1 MKSASNSGPH
11 AQGPQPETGP
21 GTGNEPK
28 AVERTIEK
36 PKLTS
41 ILDDSQAF
49 AGFSRLSVAM
59 VITNPNSDDNPIVYI
74 NDAFERTTGYQRSR
88 VIGRNCRFLQGAD
101 TDPSAIQMIRSAI
114 EAGENVSVDILNY
127 RATGEAFMNRL
138 LISPIIDDT
147 GKPIYFL
154 GIQKELRDD
163 EKDRS
168 SDTTRRHLDL
178 VCSRVGQDLGLIVA
192 SLVGETDGTAPVS
205 DDALKRRLR
214 MLDVLPGRLECLQF
228 VYEEMKLADAQWN
241 RDGIDLGSLLSRIS
255 HTIAHN
261 EGRPGV
267 RFVSLVEPLEV
278 NLDTAI
284 RVALITFELVSNA
297 FQHAFDGLD
306 QGYLELRVNRL
317 AAGGLRMTISDD
329 GVGIPR
335 KLNFPSGEFVGGRLV
350 ETLLDGL
357 DASLNV
363 VRGAA
368 GTVIM
373 IDVPVGFTDF
383 KG

>member
-1 MKSASNSGPH
+1 
-11 AQGPQPETGP
+11 
-21 GTGNEPK
+21 
-28 AVERTIEK
+28 VERSVEK

-41 ILDDSQAF
+41 VLDDSQAL

-88 VIGRNCRFLQGAD
+88 VIGRNCRFLQGPD
-101 TDPSAIQMIRSAI
+101 TDPKAVQMIRNAI
-114 EAGENVSVDILNY
+114 EAGEDVSVDILNY

-138 LISPIIDDT
+138 LIAPISDGL
-147 GKPIYFL
+147 GKPVYFL
-154 GIQKELRDD
+154 GIQKELRDY
-163 EKDRS
+163 EKDRAS
-168 SDTTRRHLDL
+168 EATRLHLDT
-178 VCSRVGQDLGLIVA
+178 VCSRVGQDLGLIVN
-192 SLVGETDGTAPVS
+192 SLVDNAEADG
-205 DDALKRRLR
+205 ALSPEARKRQLR
-214 MLDVLPGRLECLQF
+214 MLDVLPRRLECLQF
-228 VYEEMKLADAQWN
+228 VYEEMKLADEQWN

-278 NLDTAI
+278 NLDAAI
-284 RVALITFELVSNA
+284 RMALITFELVSNA

-317 AAGGLRMTISDD
+317 AAGGLRMTMSDD

-335 KLNFPSGEFVGGRLV
+335 KMSFPSINSVGGRLV
-350 ETLLDGL
+350 SSLLEGLDGT
-357 DASLNV
+357 LNV

>member
-1 MKSASNSGPH
+1 M
-11 AQGPQPETGP
+11 
-21 GTGNEPK
+21 
-28 AVERTIEK
+28 ERYVEK

-41 ILDDSQAF
+41 VLDDSQAL

-59 VITNPNSDDNPIVYI
+59 VITNPNSEDNPIVYI

-88 VIGRNCRFLQGAD
+88 VIGRNCRFLQGPD
-101 TDPSAIQMIRSAI
+101 TDPEAVQRIRNAI
-114 EAGENVSVDILNY
+114 EAGEDVAVDILNY

-138 LISPIIDDT
+138 LIAPISDGL
-147 GKPIYFL
+147 GKPVYFL

-163 EKDRS
+163 EQDRAS
-168 SDTTRRHLDL
+168 EATRLHLDT
-178 VCSRVGQDLGLIVA
+178 VCSRVNQDLGLIVS
-192 SLVGETDGTAPVS
+192 SLVDSTES
-205 DDALKRRLR
+205 DDSLSSEVHKRRLR
-214 MLDVLPGRLECLQF
+214 MLDQLPRRLECLQF
-228 VYEEMKLADAQWN
+228 VYEEMKLADEQWN

-267 RFVSLVEPLEV
+267 RFVSLIEPLEV

-284 RVALITFELVSNA
+284 RTALITFELVSNA

-306 QGYLELRVNRL
+306 QGYLELRANGL

-329 GVGIPR
+329 GVGIPS
-335 KLNFPSGEFVGGRLV
+335 KMSFPSENSVGGRLV
-350 ETLLDGL
+350 SSLLDGL
-357 DASLNV
+357 EGTLNV

-373 IDVPVGFTDF
+373 IDVPVGPTEI
-383 KG
+383 KR

>member
-1 MKSASNSGPH
+1 M
-11 AQGPQPETGP
+11 
-21 GTGNEPK
+21 
-28 AVERTIEK
+28 ERIVEK

-41 ILDDSQAF
+41 VLDDSQAL

-59 VITNPNSDDNPIVYI
+59 VITNPNSKDNPIVYI

-88 VIGRNCRFLQGAD
+88 VIGRNCRFLQGPD
-101 TDPSAIQMIRSAI
+101 TDPKSIQMIRNGI
-114 EAGENVSVDILNY
+114 EAGEDVSVDILNY

-138 LISPIIDDT
+138 LIAPIND
-147 GKPIYFL
+147 GLGNPVYFL

-163 EKDRS
+163 EQDRAS
-168 SDTTRRHLDL
+168 EATRLHLDT
-178 VCSRVGQDLGLIVA
+178 VCSRVGQDLGLIVS
-192 SLVGETDGTAPVS
+192 SLVDTEDMTAPDEAESKKQV
-205 DDALKRRLR
+205 LR
-214 MLDVLPGRLECLQF
+214 MLDVLPRRLECLQF
-228 VYEEMKLADAQWN
+228 VYEEMKLADEQWN

-329 GVGIPR
+329 GVGIPS
-335 KLNFPSGEFVGGRLV
+335 KITFPSAETVGGRLV
-350 ETLLDGL
+350 SSLLEGLDGT
-357 DASLNV
+357 LNV

>member
-1 MKSASNSGPH
+1 M
-11 AQGPQPETGP
+11 
-21 GTGNEPK
+21 
-28 AVERTIEK
+28 ERSVEK

-41 ILDDSQAF
+41 VLDDSQAL

-88 VIGRNCRFLQGAD
+88 VIGRNCRFLQGPD
-101 TDPSAIQMIRSAI
+101 TDPKAVQMIRNAI
-114 EAGENVSVDILNY
+114 EAGEDVSVDILNY

-138 LISPIIDDT
+138 LIAPISDGL
-147 GKPIYFL
+147 GKPVYFL

-163 EKDRS
+163 EKDRAS
-168 SDTTRRHLDL
+168 EATRLHLDT
-178 VCSRVGQDLGLIVA
+178 VCSRVGEDLGLIVN
-192 SLVGETDGTAPVS
+192 SLVDNAEADG
-205 DDALKRRLR
+205 ALSPEARKRQLR
-214 MLDVLPGRLECLQF
+214 MLDVLPRRLECLQF
-228 VYEEMKLADAQWN
+228 VYEEMKLADEQWN

-278 NLDTAI
+278 NLDAAI
-284 RVALITFELVSNA
+284 RIALITFELVSNA

-335 KLNFPSGEFVGGRLV
+335 KMSFPSINSVGGRLV
-350 ETLLDGL
+350 SSLLVGLDGT
-357 DASLNV
+357 LNV